1 LDHLLDIKNVT
12 LISTTP
18 LSEVMTTS
26 TTTIGTLGAITDPEL
41 VRFQNELDRRYFN
54 LNKKEEVKDGMP
66 GFAKFLLF
74 LLIAVVLVILAYGA
88 RYYHLRYERLK
99 SSDIVMESGDV
110 TLTLQRLK
118 K

>member
-1 LDHLLDIKNVT
+1 
-12 LISTTP
+12 
-18 LSEVMTTS
+18 
-26 TTTIGTLGAITDPEL
+26 
-41 VRFQNELDRRYFN
+41 
-54 LNKKEEVKDGMP
+54 MP

-99 SSDIVMESGDV
+99 SSNIVMESGDV